1 MTEICIKQKISNT
14 MKKVWFI
21 TGSSKGLGKSLV
33 EAVLLKGDYVVAT
46 ARNPQQLKE
55 LAEQYPEQLLPL
67 ELDVQNKEQI
77 YATVEE
83 AVNHFGKI
91 DVLVN
96 NAGFGITGAAEAFTN
111 EQVRN
116 QLEVNLYA
124 PIEVTRAVLPY
135 MRKKRSGNILQI
147 SSIGG
152 RVGNAGL
159 SIYQAAKFGLVG
171 FSESLSKEVAPL
183 GIKVTCIQPGGFRT
197 EWAGSSMSFAKD
209 VEGYEATVG
218 GVKEHLISG
227 KFLPMGDPAKAAKV
241 MIDVVENE
249 NPPLH
254 LVLGSE
260 AAAILKATDE
270 KRKEEFEKWMDV
282 TVSTDH
288 DDAVNIFD
296 TEYGKQY
303 LSHKGI
309 SLK

>member
-1 MTEICIKQKISNT
+1 

-33 EAVLLKGDYVVAT
+33 EAVLLKGDSVVAT
-46 ARNPQQLKE
+46 ARNPHQLNDLIEK
-55 LAEQYPEQLLPL
+55 YPEQLLIL

-77 YATVEE
+77 YDTVEK

-135 MRKKRSGNILQI
+135 MRKERSGHILQI

-171 FSESLSKEVAPL
+171 FSESLSKEIAPL

-197 EWAGSSMSFAKD
+197 EWAGPSMSFAKD
-209 VEGYEATVG
+209 IEGYEATVG
-218 GVKEHLISG
+218 GVKEHLSSG

-249 NPPLH
+249 KPPLH

-260 AAAILKATDE
+260 AAAILKAADE

-288 DDAVNIFD
+288 DEAVNIFE

-303 LSHKGI
+303 LAHKGI

>member
-1 MTEICIKQKISNT
+1 MYQIKISNT

-21 TGSSKGLGKSLV
+21 TGSSKGLGKNLV

-46 ARNPQQLKE
+46 ARNPEQLKE
-55 LAEQYPEQLLPL
+55 LVEQYPEQLLPL
-67 ELDVQNKEQI
+67 EFDVQNKEQI

-83 AVNHFGKI
+83 AVKHFGKI

-135 MRKKRSGNILQI
+135 MRKQRSGNILQI

-171 FSESLSKEVAPL
+171 FSESLSKEVTPL

-209 VEGYEATVG
+209 IEGYGATVG
-218 GVKEHLISG
+218 GVKQHFTSG
-227 KFLPMGDPAKAAKV
+227 EFLPMGDPAKAAKV
-241 MIDVVENE
+241 
-249 NPPLH
+249 
-254 LVLGSE
+254 
-260 AAAILKATDE
+260 
-270 KRKEEFEKWMDV
+270 
-282 TVSTDH
+282 
-288 DDAVNIFD
+288 
-296 TEYGKQY
+296 
-303 LSHKGI
+303 
-309 SLK
+309 

>member
-1 MTEICIKQKISNT
+1 

-46 ARNPQQLKE
+46 ARNPQQLND
-55 LAEQYPEQLLPL
+55 LAEEYPEQLLTL

-77 YATVEE
+77 YSTIEE
-83 AVNHFGKI
+83 AVKHFGRI

-111 EQVRN
+111 EQVRS

-135 MRKKRSGNILQI
+135 MRKQRSGNILQI

-159 SIYQAAKFGLVG
+159 SIYQAAKFGLAG

-183 GIKVTCIQPGGFRT
+183 GIKVTSIEPGGFRT
-197 EWAGSSMSFAKD
+197 DWAGPSMSFAKD
-209 VEGYEATVG
+209 IEGYETTVG
-218 GVKEHLISG
+218 GVKEHLTSG
-227 KFLPMGDPAKAAKV
+227 KFVPMGDPAKAAKV
-241 MIDVVENE
+241 MIDIVNHE

-260 AAAILKATDE
+260 AAAILRATDE
-270 KRKEEFEKWMDV
+270 KRKEEFEKWLDV
-282 TVSTDH
+282 SVSTDH
-288 DDAVNIFD
+288 DDAVNIFE

-303 LSHKGI
+303 LAHKGI